1 MFENTTASFIGSGVM
16 AEAMIKGILDRK
28 LMAPDQIVAAGPRA
42 ERGYAL
48 TERYGIHSTV
58 DNKNAAAAAGIIVL
72 GVKPQVLPKVLHE
85 IHSHVAHD
93 ALVLSIV
100 AGTRIRTIARDLDQ
114 HKAIVRAMPNTP
126 AQLGKGMTVWTSTTH
141 VSEAQRQQA
150 EQMLLALG
158 EAIYV
163 EEESYLDMATA
174 LSGTGPAYVFLFIEA
189 LIDAGVHLG
198 FSRRIA
204 EQLVL
209 QTLEGSLA
217 IARTSARHPATL
229 RNMVTSPG
237 GTSAEALYQLEKG
250 GLRTVISKAVYAAYQ
265 KSKLLGEIS
274 DR

>member
-1 MFENTTASFIGSGVM
+1 MLNETTVSFVGSGVM
-16 AEAMIKGILDRK
+16 AEAMIKGILDRQ
-28 LMAPDQIVAAGPRA
+28 LTGPDRIIASGPRA

-48 TERYGIHSTV
+48 TERYGIHSTA
-58 DNKNAAAAAGIIVL
+58 DNKNAAAASEIVVL

-85 IHSHVAHD
+85 ICGHVAAD

-141 VSEAQRQQA
+141 VNETQRQQA

-158 EAIYV
+158 EAIWV

-250 GLRTVISKAVYAAYQ
+250 GLRTVISKAVHAAYQ
-265 KSKLLGEIS
+265 KSKLLGELS